1 MALEDY
7 QSAFPRS
14 YRAKVLDEL
23 PTTKLQTLYFPGAS
37 EISGRDGL
45 IVSVIPNQGSPWIGV
60 FGFGFGGGA
69 VTALSSTAD
78 ASKLLVVSRG
88 AGYFVSSENS
98 SDWHGIREIIPITTV
113 RPAPEHGIIVLAD
126 YTTIA
131 AVGAAGLVWKTGR
144 ISFDGIVITNIESGY
159 VEGEACDP
167 TTPVRP
173 RFRVD
178 IRSGKHEGGANPAKY
193 GVPGD

>member
-1 MALEDY
+1 MSIGDY
-7 QSAFPRS
+7 LSAFPRS

-23 PTTKLQTLYFPGAS
+23 PTTKLRTLYFPGAS

-45 IVSVIPNQGSPWIGV
+45 IVSVIPNQGSPWIGI

-69 VTALSSTAD
+69 VTALLSTPD
-78 ASKLLVVSRG
+78 ASRLFVVSRG
-88 AGYFVSSENS
+88 AGYLVSSENP

-126 YTTIA
+126 YIKIA
-131 AVGAAGLVWKTGR
+131 AVDAAGLVWKTGR
-144 ISFDGIVITNIESGY
+144 ISFDGIVITNIASGY
-159 VEGEACDP
+159 IEGEAWDP

-178 IRSGKHEGGANPAKY
+178 IRSGRHEGGASPAKY

>member
-1 MALEDY
+1 MVIEDHLP
-7 QSAFPRS
+7 AFPRS

-69 VTALSSTAD
+69 ITALLSTPD

-88 AGYFVSSENS
+88 AGYLVNPENPG
-98 SDWHGIREIIPITTV
+98 DWHGIREIIPITTV
-113 RPAPEHGIIVLAD
+113 RPAPAHKIIVLAD

-131 AVGAAGLVWKTGR
+131 AVDATGLLWRTAR
-144 ISFDGIVITNIESGY
+144 LSFDGIVIEHINSDYI
-159 VEGEACDP
+159 EGEAWDP
-167 TTPVRP
+167 TTPLCP

-178 IRSGKHEGGANPAKY
+178 IRSGKHEGGSSPAKY
-193 GVPGD
+193 GA